1 MILKHL
7 ICTLKVEM
15 RQHAQA
21 RTICPAN
28 NYNLWR
34 HLIGISNFL
43 WPYRIQ
49 IQIQLII
56 FVFGFPNYKHVR
68 WAMNAAGSNGWLRHF
83 EKFARWQ
90 AKHKNKFCLNGNW
103 RQEWKQPELAKRQRG
118 KICKKSEYK
127 HKQACKLQLRLGEG
141 ERGADGQPHATSYLH
156 LSNKLANGC
165 WYYKFVG
172 YSNTKCE
179 LRVAVDELFCLVY
192 APAAEKVFDPP
203 IKPANDR
210 LECFCSK
217 RMIWIWIFNCMT
229 NCCK

>member
-90 AKHKNKFCLNGNW
+90 AKHKNKFCLNDGKNESSRSW
-103 RQEWKQPELAKRQRG
+103 PRG
-118 KICKKSEYK
+118 KEGKYAKNQNININKHANCSWDWEREREGQMDSRMPQAICICQTNS
-127 HKQACKLQLRLGEG
+127 QM
-141 ERGADGQPHATSYLH
+141 D
-156 LSNKLANGC
+156 
-165 WYYKFVG
+165 VG
-172 YSNTKCE
+172 TTNLLVIQIRNVSCE
-179 LRVAVDELFCLVY
+179 LQ
-192 APAAEKVFDPP
+192 
-203 IKPANDR
+203 
-210 LECFCSK
+210 
-217 RMIWIWIFNCMT
+217 
-229 NCCK
+229 